1 VFIKRFAAAAI
12 VSAVS
17 VVGLAPAAQAD
28 PGTSETTIVKIR
40 PGIIDW
46 DFNKPVTP
54 RIIDWDSIPK
64 APGGPIAT
72 AIDWD

>member
-1 VFIKRFAAAAI
+1 VFIKRIAAAAI

-17 VVGLAPAAQAD
+17 VIGIAPAAHAD
-28 PGTSETTIVKIR
+28 SATTETKIVKVK

-46 DFNKPVTP
+46 DVTKPVTP
-54 RIIDWDSIPK
+54 RIIDWDSNKPVVQR
-64 APGGPIAT
+64 